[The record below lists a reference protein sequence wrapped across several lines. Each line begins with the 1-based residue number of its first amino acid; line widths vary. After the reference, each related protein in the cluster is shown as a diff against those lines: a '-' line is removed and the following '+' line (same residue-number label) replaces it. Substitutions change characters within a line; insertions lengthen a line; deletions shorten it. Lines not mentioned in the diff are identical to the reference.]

1 MKHNKVHGI
10 LLIFTLMTC
19 FTIMTSNK
27 AHAQA
32 KHNGTALD
40 YRFEASLGVQ
50 SFQLTSN
57 LYSLNQSYIDQYGGS
72 IGLNFGNSLWQAK
85 IKPLGYYN
93 SSSNSKTTVKLIESG
108 AHINFYPLSVLLS
121 KSSRLPGFYLTGGL
135 VRAKIKINGSYLPE
149 GQTAECPFD
158 DNSFTGNILS
168 WNISGG
174 VGIEYK
180 IPFDQASIS
189 LFTEITKGLSVGTST
204 DKDLFKNTSLNNF
217 TMVNIGFAIG
227 INK

>member
-1 MKHNKVHGI
+1 MKHNKVHDI
-10 LLIFTLMTC
+10 LLIFMLMTC

-32 KHNGTALD
+32 NHSRTALG
-40 YRFEASLGVQ
+40 YRFEASLGVH
-50 SFQLTSN
+50 SFKLSSN
-57 LYSLNQSYIDQYGGS
+57 LYSLNQSSMDQYGGS

-93 SSSNSKTTVKLIESG
+93 STADSETTVKLIESG

-121 KSSRLPGFYLTGGL
+121 KPSRLPNFYLTGGL

-149 GQTAECPFD
+149 EQAAACNPS
-158 DNSFTGNILS
+158 DNNFTGNILS
-168 WNISGG
+168 WNLVGG
-174 VGIEYK
+174 VGMEYK
-180 IPFDQASIS
+180 LPFDQASIS
-189 LFTEITKGLSVGTST
+189 VFTEIKKGLTVSTST
-204 DKDLFKNTSLNNF
+204 DKDLFKNTAPNNS